1 MSAFALLGLTLR
13 ARRRRLLVL
22 GAFALLFLA
31 AAVAARVLVSDA
43 DGHVDPDRL
52 FMVGGYPLVSAM
64 LLFGWLLGRFPL
76 IATLVLMA
84 GLASDD
90 RRDGLARLYAVR
102 PVSPLAVY
110 GVRAVTLGAVA
121 FLFCGALLPL
131 FDLILIGTWAG
142 PATLVLVASYVLV
155 YGGLTALLSV
165 WSRGDAWL
173 ALLCAIASM
182 VWDALRRADMLTV
195 PPGTRDLVTFVLPP
209 QAALFELEGAFG
221 SLQPIPWDAFLYVAA
236 YGLVMFAL
244 AGLSLAKR
252 DLA

>member
-22 GAFALLFLA
+22 GAFALLFLT
-31 AAVAARVLVSDA
+31 AAVAARVLVA
-43 DGHVDPDRL
+43 DEHGHVDPDRL
-52 FMVGGYPLVSAM
+52 FMAGGYPLVSAL

-84 GLASDD
+84 GVASDD

-102 PVSPLAVY
+102 PASPLAIY
-110 GVRAVTLGAVA
+110 GARAAALGAVA
-121 FLFCGALLPL
+121 FLFCGALLPA
-131 FDLILIGTWAG
+131 FDLLLIGTWAG

-155 YGGLTALLSV
+155 YGGLTTLFSV
-165 WSRGDAWL
+165 WLRGDAWL
-173 ALLCAIASM
+173 ALLCAIGAM
-182 VWDALRRADMLTV
+182 VWDALRRADMLV
-195 PPGTRDLVTFVLPP
+195 LPPGTRDLVSFVLPP

-221 SLQPIPWDAFLYVAA
+221 SLQPIPWDAFIYVAA
-236 YGLVMFAL
+236 YGLTMFAL

-252 DLA
+252 EVA